1 MDLVQFAMGLIM
13 VLVGIAI
20 IVSPELSTII
30 AAVLV
35 TLGAVAVY
43 DAVHGTKN

>member
-1 MDLVQFAMGLIM
+1 MDLIQFAMGLIM

-30 AAVLV
+30 AAVLII
-35 TLGAVAVY
+35 LGVVAVY

>member
-1 MDLVQFAMGLIM
+1 M
-13 VLVGIAI
+13 VLVGITI

-35 TLGAVAVY
+35 TLGAVAVF